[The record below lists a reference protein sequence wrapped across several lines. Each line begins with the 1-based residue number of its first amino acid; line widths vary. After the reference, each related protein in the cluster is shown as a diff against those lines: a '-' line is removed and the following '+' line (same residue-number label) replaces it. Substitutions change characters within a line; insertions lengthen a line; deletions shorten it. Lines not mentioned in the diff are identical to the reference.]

1 MARARVDFG
10 PGDGYTGGMF
20 RSVERGPE
28 IMDLEKLLREHGVP
42 LERWGQGE
50 ARSLE
55 HLAKE
60 LAAGEATLDVAD
72 DGRIVRTGFGVAVWV
87 YYVDA
92 EGRRFRLKE
101 DRQVYAH
108 GAERRRGDKIQ
119 MSIGEKRKRDESV
132 EEAATRA
139 FEEELGL
146 TIPFTRFEALPSRDR
161 RTPSEAFPGIDTRYV
176 TEVFQVTLNP
186 DEVNPEGYIE
196 VQPDKTTYFT
206 WEPVDE
212 VN

>member
-1 MARARVDFG
+1 MSSSF
-10 PGDGYTGGMF
+10 
-20 RSVERGPE
+20 ERKPE
-28 IMDLEKLLREHGVP
+28 ITDLEALLRDHGVP
-42 LERWGQGE
+42 LERWGTGE

-55 HLAKE
+55 HLVKE
-60 LAAGEATLDVAD
+60 LEAGEATLDIED

-101 DRQVYAH
+101 DRQVYAR
-108 GAERRRGDKIQ
+108 GGERRRGDKIQ
-119 MSIGEKRKRDESV
+119 MSIGEKRKSDESV

-139 FEEELGL
+139 FQEELGL
-146 TIPFTRFEALPSRDR
+146 AIPFTRFETLPRRDR

-186 DEVNPEGYIE
+186 DEVNPEGYTE
-196 VQPDKTTYFT
+196 VQPDKTTYFV
-206 WEPVDE
+206 WEPVD
-212 VN
+212 VVS